1 MRLTKRRRRRL
12 NGSRRW
18 VAVGFFGGVVAG
30 LIAWSFHIERSRR
43 DLFSQ
48 SRVRRLAALGYLGG
62 QPSVETA
69 RLLSDYARWEQTPGL
84 RRRAQR
90 LLKRMEAYLG

>member
-1 MRLTKRRRRRL
+1 MR
-12 NGSRRW
+12 GSRRW
-18 VAVGFFGGVVAG
+18 IAAGFFGGVVAG
-30 LIAWSFHIERSRR
+30 LVAWSFQIERSRR
-43 DLFSQ
+43 DLFSA

-69 RLLSDYARWEQTPGL
+69 RLLSDYAQWEKTPAL
-84 RRRAQR
+84 RRRAER